1 MIAPREVVPIILNL
15 VKPKSVLDAG
25 CGTGTW
31 LKAFEEVGVIDYIGV
46 DGSHVDHSQLNIP
59 IEKFVSQ
66 DLSAQWSLKRKFDL
80 VLSLE
85 VAEHLPEESADLF
98 VETLVNHASENIIF
112 SAAIPG
118 QRGQNHLN
126 EQWPAYWERKFLRHG
141 FHFHDDIR
149 PLIWSNEKVEWWY
162 RQNMFLLN
170 KRISTS
176 YSPPLIHPDH
186 WIQSIKSKES
196 AHDEYIKS
204 IIEGKQGLRIS
215 SAIFFNALL
224 FKLKNLF

>member
-1 MIAPREVVPIILNL
+1 MIAPREVVPIVLNL

-46 DGSHVDHSQLNIP
+46 DGSHVDRSRLNIP
-59 IEKFVSQ
+59 IEKFVAQ
-66 DLSAQWSLKRKFDL
+66 DLRAHWSLKRKFDL

-85 VAEHLPEESADLF
+85 VAEHLPEENADLF
-98 VETLVNHASENIIF
+98 VETLVNHANENIIF

-118 QRGQNHLN
+118 QEGQNHLN
-126 EQWPAYWERKFLRHG
+126 EQWPAYWQRKFLRHG
-141 FHFHDDIR
+141 FYFHDDIR
-149 PLIWSNEKVEWWY
+149 PLIWSNEKVDWWY
-162 RQNMFLLN
+162 RQNIFLLN

-186 WIQSIKSKES
+186 WIRSIKSRES
-196 AHDEYIKS
+196 ARSEYIKS
-204 IIEGKQGLRIS
+204 LVEGKHGLRVS